1 MHRLIESAVEAI
13 LVVLALHPQGPFQ
26 GAGE

>member
-1 MHRLIESAVEAI
+1 MRRLIESAVEAI
-13 LVVLALHPQGPFQ
+13 LVALALHPQGPFQ